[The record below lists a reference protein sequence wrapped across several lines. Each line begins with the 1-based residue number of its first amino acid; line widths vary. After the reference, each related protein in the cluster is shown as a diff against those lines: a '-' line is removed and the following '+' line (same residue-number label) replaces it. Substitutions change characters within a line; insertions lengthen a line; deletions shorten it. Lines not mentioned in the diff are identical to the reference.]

1 MVLHDA
7 FLQRLPELEDLQASP
22 GGAPAAAPSP
32 FTASF
37 ALCGH
42 QRLGRRAAVSFRRA
56 RSSESAVRASHL
68 GGRGFSLNASL
79 RTAWALVSAARFLE
93 AGAPAGR
100 ARTTSR
106 RRSATPTARRA
117 QGNEDALLDGA
128 AAPSQPA
135 AVTPPRVLAPD
146 VGEQVLDEAHPR
158 SELDDC
164 CVCLQPL
171 LPNSLGALRPVPLPV
186 CPRHVL
192 HLGCLAQLR
201 VQARRPRDVA
211 CPLCHHGACP
221 VCAVDGWAPE
231 HDDQL
236 TAWCREEA
244 LHPPPR
250 LPDQRTAQ
258 SSVQDY
264 TVRTFTGQDAPEPP
278 EPVHVVVNCC
288 RRLAA
293 VRPDPGQSDAQFLEL
308 AHRAAAWSPIPRRH
322 ERGIAA
328 WQGAWACPR
337 CARVTHSEDVHV
349 PAEFGAACPACG
361 RMRLWEHDAAAGTG
375 RLTCGC
381 PLASSASPP
390 PLDMGLSMLSD
401 VDMPP
406 VRASDSAPGD
416 RDAGG
421 PPERAP
427 GPAVPDAGLPNEA
440 GAAWLRA
447 GPPQAGSAA
456 LLAVRLQQAV
466 SVLPSGAMVHLPWV
480 TNVLALRDGYIPAP
494 GQEACLQVFGGLSLA
509 SSLDG
514 RSEAFRRFPP
524 AADGACLTTA
534 APRRRRRRRRASSAE
549 ARAGPGRADGDSGR
563 PHGGSSDMASGS
575 LDEAG
580 APPALLPDAASSRVA
595 AGAPA
600 AGQGSALSKTRLRK
614 ALCCDATLVSLLLA
628 CNKDV
633 LSPVLENAREH
644 RKEMD
649 EILHDWNLRSTVT
662 KLPNAAR
669 SKANAAKIIISDP
682 KVGATK
688 KYGLTP
694 QGSLA
699 ASRTGKAFHKK
710 GAKRIVVVS
719 SDFSRA
725 RETAQLFAKAL
736 RKAGH
741 ICPMRVA
748 KELRERRFGKLE
760 GGPDSRYKEV
770 WVKDVRD
777 PKSRAFGAE
786 SAEAVQQRTTR
797 LVARLD
803 KELPEGADVVLVSH
817 GDALQILQTAFKGIS
832 PAEHRSLK
840 HLDRAELRELR

>member
-1 MVLHDA
+1 M
-7 FLQRLPELEDLQASP
+7 
-22 GGAPAAAPSP
+22 
-32 FTASF
+32 
-37 ALCGH
+37 
-42 QRLGRRAAVSFRRA
+42 
-56 RSSESAVRASHL
+56 
-68 GGRGFSLNASL
+68 
-79 RTAWALVSAARFLE
+79 
-93 AGAPAGR
+93 
-100 ARTTSR
+100 SR

-135 AVTPPRVLAPD
+135 AVTPPRV
-146 VGEQVLDEAHPR
+146 EQVLDEAHPR

-164 CVCLQPL
+164 CLRPL
-171 LPNSLGALRPVPLPV
+171 LPNRLGALRPVPLPV

-278 EPVHVVVNCC
+278 EPVHVVVSCC

-349 PAEFGAACPACG
+349 PAEAGAACPACG

-406 VRASDSAPGD
+406 VRPAHVHASDSEPGD

-440 GAAWLRA
+440 GAAWPRA
-447 GPPQAGSAA
+447 GPPREAVGPTNSWLYVPLLHAAAGRLSPDALAKWRADSRAA
-456 LLAVRLQQAV
+456 SWWDR
-466 SVLPSGAMVHLPWV
+466 V
-480 TNVLALRDGYIPAP
+480 TNVLALPDGYIPAP
-494 GQEACLQVFGGLSLA
+494 VRRPVACVLA
-509 SSLDG
+509 
-514 RSEAFRRFPP
+514 
-524 AADGACLTTA
+524 
-534 APRRRRRRRRASSAE
+534 
-549 ARAGPGRADGDSGR
+549 GRALRGVS
-563 PHGGSSDMASGS
+563 AF
-575 LDEAG
+575 
-580 APPALLPDAASSRVA
+580 PA
-595 AGAPA
+595 
-600 AGQGSALSKTRLRK
+600 
-614 ALCCDATLVSLLLA
+614 CC
-628 CNKDV
+628 C
-633 LSPVLENAREH
+633 
-644 RKEMD
+644 
-649 EILHDWNLRSTVT
+649 
-662 KLPNAAR
+662 
-669 SKANAAKIIISDP
+669 
-682 KVGATK
+682 
-688 KYGLTP
+688 
-694 QGSLA
+694 
-699 ASRTGKAFHKK
+699 
-710 GAKRIVVVS
+710 
-719 SDFSRA
+719 
-725 RETAQLFAKAL
+725 
-736 RKAGH
+736 
-741 ICPMRVA
+741 CP
-748 KELRERRFGKLE
+748 
-760 GGPDSRYKEV
+760 
-770 WVKDVRD
+770 
-777 PKSRAFGAE
+777 
-786 SAEAVQQRTTR
+786 
-797 LVARLD
+797 
-803 KELPEGADVVLVSH
+803 
-817 GDALQILQTAFKGIS
+817 S
-832 PAEHRSLK
+832 PAR
-840 HLDRAELRELR
+840 